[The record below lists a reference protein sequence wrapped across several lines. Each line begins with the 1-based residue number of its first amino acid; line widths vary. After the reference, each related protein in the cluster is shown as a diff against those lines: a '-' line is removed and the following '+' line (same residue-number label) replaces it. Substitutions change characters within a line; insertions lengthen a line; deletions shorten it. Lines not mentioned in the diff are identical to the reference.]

1 MRWAGVTRPSG
12 GASAC
17 VRTPRWDCEQAAPCP
32 APSAGLSP
40 GPSPIA
46 PPPPSPWLTVAPAR
60 LWKPAS
66 GQLCDRDP
74 NSSAHWLP
82 AAAVGGPGPGPRPFR
97 THWRP
102 PGRGAK
108 TPKPSLCTPPP
119 PPSSLV
125 TAAASQKFI
134 YSLFLLICEQGCR
147 ETPVWVE
154 QKCYSRCWKENR
166 ILIVALE
173 PPRLQQDSVLMTP
186 WNIFIRS
193 LVFLQV

>member
-40 GPSPIA
+40 GPSPIL
-46 PPPPSPWLTVAPAR
+46 PPTPSPWLTVAPAR

-66 GQLCDRDP
+66 GQLCDRDSNP
-74 NSSAHWLP
+74 SAHWLP

-108 TPKPSLCTPPP
+108 TPKPSLCTRTTRYYPPP
-119 PPSSLV
+119 PPR
-125 TAAASQKFI
+125 AAWSPLQRVK
-134 YSLFLLICEQGCR
+134 SLFIHCFYLFVSSAAGKRQCGSSRNVIQGVGKRTGSWLLR
-147 ETPVWVE
+147 
-154 QKCYSRCWKENR
+154 
-166 ILIVALE
+166 
-173 PPRLQQDSVLMTP
+173 
-186 WNIFIRS
+186 
-193 LVFLQV
+193 